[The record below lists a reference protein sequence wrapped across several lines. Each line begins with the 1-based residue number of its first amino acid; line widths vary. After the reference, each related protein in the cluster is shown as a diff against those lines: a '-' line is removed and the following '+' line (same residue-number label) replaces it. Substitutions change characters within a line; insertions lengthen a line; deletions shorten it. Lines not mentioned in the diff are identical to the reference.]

1 MNRSA
6 RSLLGAAAVAP
17 FAAVL
22 AVAAAPANAAP
33 GPSTALLYDTAA
45 AAYPA
50 TRTLPDPV
58 VQTGGQTA
66 EKVTGTVDGVLRAAP
81 GTSRHGAA
89 RCKLNPGKTV
99 NSETGAG
106 MPETPLPA
114 VGQTPLGGLPKGD
127 CLGTRRAGARG
138 ADALPAPDRA
148 AKPLLKDV
156 RKAGDTV
163 RNSKVG
169 QVTGMRPAFPAGRR
183 AGMPVSMALPA
194 DLPSVPGALRSA
206 QSGGLPSVL
215 FPVAGR
221 RATPVPSDDVVGQAN
236 DTVNKA
242 GKGLDRTEQGVGNV
256 VDVLKAKD
264 PAARPADGPLP
275 GGPLSDGPLSM
286 PDATALGLPALPGI
300 G

>member
-99 NSETGAG
+99 NSETGVG

-138 ADALPAPDRA
+138 RTRCPPRTGPPSRSSRTSARPVTPSATARSARSRA
-148 AKPLLKDV
+148 CGPP
-156 RKAGDTV
+156 
-163 RNSKVG
+163 S
-169 QVTGMRPAFPAGRR
+169 RPA
-183 AGMPVSMALPA
+183 
-194 DLPSVPGALRSA
+194 
-206 QSGGLPSVL
+206 
-215 FPVAGR
+215 
-221 RATPVPSDDVVGQAN
+221 
-236 DTVNKA
+236 
-242 GKGLDRTEQGVGNV
+242 
-256 VDVLKAKD
+256 
-264 PAARPADGPLP
+264 AAWGCR
-275 GGPLSDGPLSM
+275 
-286 PDATALGLPALPGI
+286 
-300 G
+300 